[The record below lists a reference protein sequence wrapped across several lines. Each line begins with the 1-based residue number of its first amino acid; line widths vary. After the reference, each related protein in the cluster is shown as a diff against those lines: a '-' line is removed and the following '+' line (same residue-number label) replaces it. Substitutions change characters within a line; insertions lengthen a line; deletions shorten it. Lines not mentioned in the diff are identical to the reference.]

1 MDIQGSKPVAPVAT
15 ALQSL
20 TDTVSRT
27 ATGAVTPA
35 AVKPVVAP
43 AAVASAADSV
53 QRNLKSQAA
62 AVAAQLQ
69 EYLQSTRRDI
79 EFRVDADTGTQIVTV
94 RDANTGEVIR
104 QMPSEEVLR
113 VLKGLNAPQGTLVDQ
128 IA

>member
-20 TDTVSRT
+20 TDTVSNS

-43 AAVASAADSV
+43 AAVVPTADSV

-62 AVAAQLQ
+62 AIAAQLQ

-79 EFRVDADTGTQIVTV
+79 EFRVDADTGTQVVTV

-113 VLKGLNAPQGTLVDQ
+113 VLKSLNAPQGTLVDQ